1 MNRMIARDY
10 YIELIEEIRNTE
22 KISIDDFIKEKLEPL
37 MKQNN
42 HFVEILYKDIYY
54 LIKDIDKEG
63 EGDLAIENGSL
74 IIESDGLRKGIKL
87 TGYQSR
93 LHQISIWLHMQ
104 IVEKFM
110 QESPLQFI
118 EKMEDFEKYY
128 LSKSDY
134 TPEYRAKLDKIK
146 ESLIEE
152 RRQNLN
158 EKKSIVE
165 KTRHWKKK
173 RKITVLGS
181 SGILAVLILIVSLSN
196 GLLDIWS
203 KLFQNPDNKQ
213 PSSSI
218 IQTGYTSTVV
228 QIGRIESDNV
238 RIENIYN
245 FLPTEKEEAEK
256 NNRNVK
262 DDLSKIELSE
272 EIMTIIPN
280 SYFIESNENEFNEV
294 KIITNHLS
302 EKLNNVIA
310 KRKQAENNVV
320 LEIFKDTVKPEF
332 GPRKTTVDVKITI
345 ANKDS
350 RKHYPLL
357 SSKQISYDSYNTQY
371 RNACEDINKQIDSLF
386 NDLK

>member
-1 MNRMIARDY
+1 MIARDY

-203 KLFQNPDNKQ
+203 KLFQNSDNKQ

>member
-1 MNRMIARDY
+1 MIARDY

-203 KLFQNPDNKQ
+203 KLFQNSDNKQ

-256 NNRNVK
+256 NNRNAK

-332 GPRKTTVDVKITI
+332 SPRKTTVDVKITI